1 MKPVRTLFALLF
13 TLGFA
18 AEAVDARI
26 QGVVTTKDGVPVE
39 HAAVVSA
46 DGTDHALTDSRGR
59 FVLEGSSPPATLM
72 VEHPRFHRQRVQVSD
87 GDGDA
92 SGVEVRLVPK
102 QEIFE
107 EIVVSAERGGERI
120 GPVSMA
126 ADTVEPV
133 DDPEAPATLTEALE
147 RVPGVS
153 EAGQGGLFQVYSIR
167 GVSRQRVR
175 TLFAGA
181 PIVGE
186 RRAGVSASFLDPL
199 LMDGVEVVRGPSST
213 YYGSGALGGVVQVF
227 PRRFEGSWAQ
237 AGWESAG
244 NGRHLVAGWGD
255 ERWSVGLAHRAADD
269 ESAAD
274 GTPLNSH
281 FSQTSAS
288 LARSWDLEGDR
299 RLSLSVVPSYGED
312 IGKVNIDF
320 PEAVT
325 TYPRERHLLTSLR
338 LEGAEGWSLDV
349 FAHPNDL
356 ITLDRE
362 PDLTAEVFNEAVDLG
377 ATAQGEWTL
386 GKDWTL
392 QVGGDYFAR
401 RGVSATE
408 TRFDPETGEPTA
420 RFRTLEDA
428 RLDELGT
435 FVASRWGLGR
445 ATVSAGGRLTWQ
457 RQENAGRPSRD
468 DTAGSAFLGL
478 VAPVGSG
485 WEITANAG
493 TGLRFPSL
501 SERFFTG
508 TTGRGRVI
516 GNPDLDPERS
526 LNVDAGIRRYGNQTF
541 LGVYL
546 FRNAIDDYIERIETG
561 DGVRSFVNLT
571 SGTIEGL
578 EVEGFW
584 EISPSLRLSLAA
596 HRMEG
601 DSEAGEPLADVPSD
615 RIELAATWRAGSWR
629 VQGAWEHRGEKDEPG
644 PGEQEIP
651 AADLVR
657 IGITVPWTESLAV
670 TLGGKNLLDET
681 YFNSADDR
689 LPPAPGR
696 TGELALRWTP

>member
-1 MKPVRTLFALLF
+1 MRSVPQLFVLF
-13 TLGFA
+13 VVFGFGA
-18 AEAVDARI
+18 SPAEARI
-26 QGVVTTKDGVPVE
+26 RGVVTTQDGVPVE
-39 HAAVVSA
+39 HAAIVSA
-46 DGTDHALTDSRGR
+46 DGADHALTDSRGR
-59 FVLEGSSPPATLM
+59 FLLEETSAPATLV
-72 VEHPRFHRQRVQVSD
+72 VEHPRFHRQQVQVAD
-87 GDGDA
+87 GGGDA
-92 SGVEVRLVPK
+92 AGVEVRLVPK

-107 EIVVSAERGGERI
+107 EIVVSAERGGDRI
-120 GPVSMA
+120 GPVSVA
-126 ADTVEPV
+126 TDTVEPV
-133 DDPEAPATLTEALE
+133 DDSEAPATLTEALD

-153 EAGQGGLFQVYSIR
+153 ENGQGGLFQVYSIR

-175 TLFAGA
+175 TLFSGA

-227 PRRFEGSWAQ
+227 PRRFSGSWAQ

-244 NGRHLVAGWGD
+244 DGRHLVAGWGD
-255 ERWSVGLAHRAADD
+255 GRWSVGLAHRAADD
-269 ESAAD
+269 EPAAD
-274 GTPLNSH
+274 GTPRNSH
-281 FSQTSAS
+281 FRQTSAS
-288 LARSWDLEGDR
+288 LARTWELEDGR

-349 FAHPNDL
+349 YAHPNDL
-356 ITLDRE
+356 MTLDRE
-362 PDLTAEVFNEAVDLG
+362 PDLTAEVLNEAVDFG
-377 ATAQGEWTL
+377 TTAQGEWTL

-408 TRFDPETGEPTA
+408 TRFDPDTGEPTA
-420 RFRTLEDA
+420 RFRTLDDA

-435 FVASRWGLGR
+435 FVASRWGFGR
-445 ATVSAGGRLTWQ
+445 ATLSAGGRLTWQ

-468 DTAGSAFLGL
+468 DTAGNAFLGL

-493 TGLRFPSL
+493 SGLRFPSL

-526 LNVDAGIRRYGNQTF
+526 INVDAGVRRYGSETF

-546 FRNAIDDYIERIETG
+546 FRNEIDDYIERIEVEE
-561 DGVRSFVNLT
+561 GVRSFVNLT
-571 SGTIEGL
+571 SGTIEGA
-578 EVEGFW
+578 EIEGFW
-584 EISPSLRLSLAA
+584 EVSSNLRLSV
-596 HRMEG
+596 
-601 DSEAGEPLADVPSD
+601 AGHLMDGESDAGAPLADVPAD
-615 RIELAATWRAGSWR
+615 RIELSGSWR
-629 VQGAWEHRGEKDEPG
+629 RGRWTVNGSWQRRAEKDDPG
-644 PGEQEIP
+644 PGEQAIP

-657 IGITVPWTESLAV
+657 LAATWRWTEALSLIV
-670 TLGGKNLLDET
+670 GGKNLLDET

-696 TGELALRWTP
+696 TAELAVRWSP